1 MDPRVNGRRLEQVV
15 SLQETRARVVPKKI
29 GIMPSVLVAPLV
41 FSVGRVE
48 SPGGL
53 RGGLDSY
60 IRWGIHST
68 GRACWNAWPG
78 WKHDSRVAGSFAGN
92 PGLNTWRCRLPESK
106 PFSGRTD
113 FLDRNPNS
121 IDTPWRLRSSCMPAV
136 KIEVTCTRGLQAC
149 FVGLT
154 GCQPRKGERFC
165 LVVAGR
171 EDFDEDSCGLR
182 DFIRLSPS
190 ECTYWR
196 GRRDRAARDPGSE
209 DRERGADVSRQL
221 RTFLACNSCPLG
233 RPGMKAS
240 RAPYSPPAD

>member
-78 WKHDSRVAGSFAGN
+78 WKHDSRVAGTPGLGGTGSVAGN
-92 PGLNTWRCRLPESK
+92 PGLNTWRCRLPESN
-106 PFSGRTD
+106 PFSGRA
-113 FLDRNPNS
+113 
-121 IDTPWRLRSSCMPAV
+121 LRSNHVDLS
-136 KIEVTCTRGLQAC
+136 IEIGVLPSTTA
-149 FVGLT
+149 
-154 GCQPRKGERFC
+154 
-165 LVVAGR
+165 
-171 EDFDEDSCGLR
+171 
-182 DFIRLSPS
+182 SP
-190 ECTYWR
+190 
-196 GRRDRAARDPGSE
+196 P
-209 DRERGADVSRQL
+209 
-221 RTFLACNSCPLG
+221 
-233 RPGMKAS
+233 RPGIRPIAFTDCHELS
-240 RAPYSPPAD
+240 RPF